1 MGRIGRGTA
10 HRGGGHPVSRGRG
23 RGRAA
28 PAGRGREPGAARGRG
43 DARLEAGLARLAAR
57 YRSLPRAKRDAMTE
71 RETAAAF
78 VLPLLRALGWDAG
91 EGAGGVRERSGDARG
106 PLTHELLSGDG
117 MPLIVVETRR
127 MSDSLDGRGAER
139 GGSVTHPE
147 RAVLR
152 AWSLGAD
159 WAVLTNFAELRLYH
173 TLSRRPEDGLVFSA
187 AAGGAGRGPCDLAL
201 LARESVL
208 AGGLDDLNLHGDR
221 GAAAVQVIDDL
232 GGLRRDVCADILR
245 NNEGAAAAG
254 DGLRAM
260 AQALVD
266 RLLVVRIAEDRGLV
280 GEGALRGEV
289 DDWRRLGLGTP
300 LARRIRALF
309 EDLWEAYG
317 AAPFEAGP
325 IDGVRLSDGLLAGA
339 VDLLYGYDFAL
350 LGSDVLG
357 GAYEDY
363 LAAPR
368 GGARRG
374 GPRGAAGGGGGGG
387 RGGRRKRLG
396 AFYTPPRLVSHT
408 LNMTLGRRLAECR
421 TPDDVSRVRV
431 LDPSCGSGSFLI
443 GAFDLLLEWYREYNR
458 AASEKAA
465 AARRPGG
472 GDRGTLDGDLVA
484 VADPERRI
492 LRDNLF
498 GIDIDPQAAAIA
510 STNLLLRAATK
521 NKRPPRILG
530 ANILV
535 GNSLVTGLEEG
546 FKGLDAAD
554 REALNP
560 LDPAR
565 LPHGRFDVVVGN
577 PPYYG
582 VGAGDP
588 IRVSASFGAAGGGSA
603 VNAAMMF
610 VERAVGLLREDG
622 GRLGL
627 VVPKACSYA
636 KGWSGTRRLLSGQVR
651 LTHVVDCAEAFRGV
665 RLEQVV
671 VVGEKRGSPA
681 GGGGGRGGA
690 CRIQRAAG
698 GAVRDGGEVGL
709 SEFAGADMIFL
720 ESDPASWS
728 IRKKMLAAGVRLGD
742 LVGDGA
748 IMTGEYAQG
757 LGCWLAS
764 RPEGGRR
771 MLAGDDIA
779 RYRISASRY
788 YRRDEPLMA
797 ARGRGGRADAA
808 RAPHVVGQR
817 IVAHMGSPRPH
828 IALAFAYDEEGS
840 RAFDTVTHVLPGGKI
855 DAHALVAVLN
865 SRPVSWYAHK
875 FVFCNA
881 VRSMDL
887 RPWYMKRI
895 VVPAVGPGD
904 EKELADLGRAIA
916 GLALSDRAKRPRME
930 DYLAGG
936 GQGTLELREYVRAA
950 GGSERK
956 IHCRGA
962 EGKVSRVEAV
972 DAGGGWLDFFARYS
986 PQRGRAPRRDRI
998 LSLRVPD
1005 RGVRDYIRVRAG
1017 GARHGGRGGRAGPL
1031 YEQVA
1036 GTRIPAYGRGFAEHM
1051 RALRSMLAPYARDT
1065 ERFEAWSE
1073 EYAALDAA
1081 VDRVVCRAFGLS
1093 RDEARHIGESSRP
1106 PGWSNY

>member
-1 MGRIGRGTA
+1 M
-10 HRGGGHPVSRGRG
+10 S
-23 RGRAA
+23 
-28 PAGRGREPGAARGRG
+28 
-43 DARLEAGLARLAAR
+43 GLAAELAGLAAR
-57 YRSLPRAKRDAMTE
+57 YRGLARAERDAMTE

-78 VLPLLRALGWDAG
+78 VLPLLRALGWDTKG
-91 EGAGGVRERSGDARG
+91 DGGVRERSGGARG
-106 PLTHELLSGDG
+106 PVVHELLADDG

-127 MSDSLDGRGAER
+127 MSDSLDGRSEER
-139 GGSVTHPE
+139 GRSVAHPE
-147 RAVLR
+147 RAVRR

-159 WAVLTNFAELRLYH
+159 WAVLTNFAEVRLYH
-173 TLSRRPEDGLVFSA
+173 ALSRRPEDGLVFSA
-187 AAGGAGRGPCDLAL
+187 SVADMASGPGDLAL

-208 AGGLDDLNLHGDR
+208 AGGLDGLDMPGDR
-221 GAAAVQVIDDL
+221 GAAAMQVIDDL

-245 NNEGAAAAG
+245 NNAGIAAG
-254 DGLRAM
+254 DGDGLQAM
-260 AQALVD
+260 AQELVD

-280 GEGALRGEV
+280 GAGALRCEV
-289 DDWRRLGLGTP
+289 DEWRRLGLGTP

-309 EDLWEAYG
+309 EDFGEAYG

-325 IDGVRLSDGLLAGA
+325 IDAVSLSDGLLAGA
-339 VDLLYGYDFAL
+339 VELLYGYDFAL
-350 LGSDVLG
+350 LDSDVLG

-363 LAAPR
+363 LASPS

-374 GPRGAAGGGGGGG
+374 RPRAAGGGGGGE
-387 RGGRRKRLG
+387 GGRRKRLG

-408 LNMTLGRRLAECR
+408 LDMTLGRRLAECR
-421 TPDDVSRVRV
+421 TPDDVSKIRV
-431 LDPSCGSGSFLI
+431 LDPACGSGSFLI
-443 GAFDLLLEWYREYNR
+443 KAFDLLLDWYREYNR
-458 AASEKAA
+458 AASKKAA
-465 AARRPGG
+465 AAARGAAGKRPGG
-472 GDRGTLDGDLVA
+472 GSGGRGTLDVDIAG
-484 VADPERRI
+484 VADPEDRI

-498 GIDIDPQAAAIA
+498 GIDIDPRAAAIA
-510 STNLLLRAATK
+510 STNLLLRAASK
-521 NKRPPRILG
+521 NKRPAGILG

-554 REALNP
+554 RAALNP

-565 LPHGRFDVVVGN
+565 LPHRRFDVVVGN

-582 VGAGDP
+582 VGGGDP
-588 IRVSASFGAAGGGSA
+588 IRVSASFGAAGSGSGGSA

-610 VERAVGLLREDG
+610 VERAVGLLRGDG

-627 VVPKACSYA
+627 VIPKACSYA

-665 RLEQVV
+665 SLEQVV
-671 VVGEKRGSPA
+671 VVGERRGSPA
-681 GGGGGRGGA
+681 GRGGGGGT
-690 CRIQRAAG
+690 CRIQRAAGG

-709 SEFAGADMIFL
+709 YEFAGADMIFL

-728 IRKKMLAAGVRLGD
+728 IRKKMLAAGVKLGD

-757 LGCWLAS
+757 LGCWLAG

-771 MLAGDDIA
+771 MLAGGDIA
-779 RYRISASRY
+779 RYRIAASRY

-797 ARGRGGRADAA
+797 ARGRRGASRADAV

-865 SRPVSWYAHK
+865 SRPVSWHAHK

-887 RPWYMKRI
+887 RPWYMKKI

-904 EKELADLGRAIA
+904 ERELARLGRAIA
-916 GLALSDRAKRPRME
+916 GLALSGSAKRPRMG
-930 DYLAGG
+930 DYLAKN
-936 GQGTLELREYVRAA
+936 GQGALELREYVRAA
-950 GGSERK
+950 GGSGRK
-956 IHCRGA
+956 MHGGGA
-962 EGKVSRVEAV
+962 EGRASRVEVV

-986 PQRGRAPRRDRI
+986 PPRMRAPRRGRV

-1005 RGVRDYIRVRAG
+1005 RGMRDFVRAHAG
-1017 GARHGGRGGRAGPL
+1017 GARRGGRGGRAGPL

-1036 GTRIPAYGRGFAEHM
+1036 GARLPAYGSGFAEHA
-1051 RALRSMLAPYARDT
+1051 RALRSMLAPYARAMA
-1065 ERFEAWSE
+1065 RFEAWRK

-1093 RDEARHIGESSRP
+1093 RDDARRIAESSRP